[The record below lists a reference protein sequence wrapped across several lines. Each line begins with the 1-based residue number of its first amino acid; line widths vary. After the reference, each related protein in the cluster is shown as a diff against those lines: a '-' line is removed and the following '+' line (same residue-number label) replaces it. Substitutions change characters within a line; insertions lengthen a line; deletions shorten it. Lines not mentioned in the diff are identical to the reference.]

1 MSILVLYVCV
11 CVFIVYVCVN
21 MGIVTIDVCVSI
33 WKSEVDFGV
42 FLDLLSTL
50 ETRSLTK
57 PGAHTDSGWLANE
70 LQGLA
75 VPAFSS

>member
-11 CVFIVYVCVN
+11 CVFSVYVCVN

-50 ETRSLTK
+50 ETRSLAEPRTQCL
-57 PGAHTDSGWLANE
+57 GYIIS
-70 LQGLA
+70 
-75 VPAFSS
+75 